1 MRRVLLA
8 LLLVASLLAPAAVQ
22 AVTVTPLAP
31 VSGTAPISAYGG
43 YVVWSEQGSDGLWR
57 LVRFHDGS
65 KETVSAV
72 APRSVPFDV
81 DAGPGALDR
90 PQATFSRCAD
100 EAARRGCHLRVMS
113 LLSEGEAGLAVPHR
127 DGYDDTLP
135 SGWRHRVAFQRRK
148 RGARVAQLYL
158 YDFTTRRLKRLRHG
172 YVPTG
177 ATATGRS
184 TAIDLVG
191 GVVAFAWSSEPAAL
205 GVGPRTEIRAERTLD
220 LTQAQAQPTG
230 YISGAC
236 GGRDPRSPNATAQGA
251 LFVDLRTP
259 CGRADGF
266 PATLSIGRLA
276 TSRGAAIP
284 GLRRFAHDAATG
296 VVYAVVAGAGDASQL
311 VRLDELPPFVT
322 GG

>member
-1 MRRVLLA
+1 MRRLLA
-8 LLLVASLLAPAAVQ
+8 VVAATLPLFAPAAAR

-31 VSGTAPISAYGG
+31 VAGSAPISAYGG
-43 YVVWSEQGSDGLWR
+43 YVVWSEQGADGLWH
-57 LVRFHDGS
+57 LVRFHDGV
-65 KETVSAV
+65 KETMSAV

-90 PQATFSRCAD
+90 PKATFSRCAD
-100 EAARRGCHLRVMS
+100 EAAQTGCRLRVIS
-113 LLSEGEAGLAVPHR
+113 LTSEGEAGAAVPHR

-135 SGWRHRVAFQRRK
+135 SIWRSRVVFQRRK

-158 YDFTTRRLKRLRHG
+158 YDFTTRRLRHLRHG
-172 YVPTG
+172 YVPAG
-177 ATATGRS
+177 ATATGQA

-191 GVVAFAWSSEPAAL
+191 GVVAFAWASEPAAL
-205 GVGPRTEIRAERTLD
+205 GVGPRTEIRAERTRD
-220 LTQAQAQPTG
+220 LTQAQAQPVG

-236 GGRDPRSPNATAQGA
+236 GGRNPRSPNATASGA

-259 CGRADGF
+259 CGGADGF
-266 PATLSIGRLA
+266 PATLSIGRRA

-284 GLRRFAHDAATG
+284 GLRRFARDAATG
-296 VVYAVVAGAGDASQL
+296 AVYAVVAGAGDTAQL
-311 VRLDELPPFVT
+311 ARLGDLPPFVT